1 MLCECRRRT
10 MLSLWL
16 VLALPSPFV
25 RAQSSIKLVEE
36 SVERMPLIVSG
47 AQGERSAILLVLPLE
62 RTSADGR
69 RESADAVLI
78 YEPTSQL
85 GWWTYQHTSSTG
97 DRRSTKF
104 FLDNAVFHLTTD
116 RLVCFSFLQPN
127 LWIRESL
134 ERYPSLEQ
142 MRETVLETVRR
153 MDDKAWWSV
162 DHWHAV
168 VNVRLALGGVNFAAG
183 PEWGRAN
190 PPPDPKITQ
199 VVSTPSMWTLMLE
212 AWYGGH
218 ARIVLGS
225 DYHVISAE
233 RVATEGSAR

>member
-25 RAQSSIKLVEE
+25 RAQSSINLVEE

-104 FLDNAVFHLTTD
+104 FLDDAVFHLTTEQELPVPMRFIGVQD
-116 RLVCFSFLQPN
+116 RFGTSGDPAVLFKAFHLMPEDIVRAVKDVLQ
-127 LWIRESL
+127 L
-134 ERYPSLEQ
+134 
-142 MRETVLETVRR
+142 
-153 MDDKAWWSV
+153 KAKV
-162 DHWHAV
+162 
-168 VNVRLALGGVNFAAG
+168 G
-183 PEWGRAN
+183 
-190 PPPDPKITQ
+190 
-199 VVSTPSMWTLMLE
+199 
-212 AWYGGH
+212 
-218 ARIVLGS
+218 
-225 DYHVISAE
+225 
-233 RVATEGSAR
+233 